1 MLGFHCSEQYP
12 NFGSQDRRI
21 AESQN
26 RRIAESQKK
35 ANLSV
40 SRCQMAAGNTTF
52 ELMHKTSA
60 IQTGWIAGRTK

>member
-1 MLGFHCSEQYP
+1 MDSRASLSERDLSTQRMLGFHCNEQYP
-12 NFGSQDRRI
+12 NFGSQNRRI

-40 SRCQMAAGNTTF
+40 N
-52 ELMHKTSA
+52 
-60 IQTGWIAGRTK
+60 